1 MTEKGLQGNNSP
13 APEQPMENAM
23 EDASEKSTAR
33 KTTRKATE
41 STPERT
47 KAFAGISP
55 QQKEKLV
62 ADHLPLVK
70 KIARGLARRSTD
82 PVEDLI
88 QVGSIGLLEAIERY
102 ETGHN
107 TEFKTYAVHFITG
120 HIRHY
125 LRDRQNLL
133 RGPRVLQE
141 LSYRLSQVT
150 ARLTQEFGRE
160 PTNQELADVLQ
171 VTKEQV
177 DEVKVY
183 DRRVTVLWLDQ
194 EGNDSDDDEQR
205 SLLESLSDPRFS
217 SESRE
222 ETDEK
227 LVLTEAMSRLPEAQR
242 QLLEMRYFHDLTQ
255 AELSRRLGISQMEVC
270 RRLKKAEKQLKTVLT
285 PNQKP

>member
-1 MTEKGLQGNNSP
+1 MTEKGLQDNQLP
-13 APEQPMENAM
+13 APEQSMENSM
-23 EDASEKSTAR
+23 EDASDNISER
-33 KTTRKATE
+33 KTTKKATDK
-41 STPERT
+41 TPERT
-47 KAFAGISP
+47 KAYAGISP

-160 PTNQELADVLQ
+160 PTNQELADILQ

-285 PNQKP
+285 PNQKF